1 MLKLVLWHRCGG
13 SDLHLFFAYVLLIC
27 DLSTRILCTL
37 EFSEGIWKD
46 FPCPWEIELCTVNF
60 YPAVQLPFRFK
71 RRLRLQKDFLF
82 MIAAVRFYHGE
93 LWLEKSGNPVSELKI
108 CSYQQDKVCILLVSS
123 HSVSLYLQCFM
134 QIIPN
139 TAWPY
144 VLFKVHVAQ
153 SLLGKV
159 VKIWIISLGVKIINY
174 KLSKL

>member
-1 MLKLVLWHRCGG
+1 MLKLVLWHRCGR

-108 CSYQQDKVCILLVSS
+108 CSYQQDKVCLHVFCLCLHTRYLCICNVS
-123 HSVSLYLQCFM
+123 C
-134 QIIPN
+134 
-139 TAWPY
+139 
-144 VLFKVHVAQ
+144 
-153 SLLGKV
+153 
-159 VKIWIISLGVKIINY
+159 
-174 KLSKL
+174 KLSQIQLDPMFCLKCMLLKVYWGKSSKFGLFHWVLKS